1 MYCILSWPR
10 QLEWWAQASTA
21 SWPGRAR
28 RPHLSSVVG
37 GSSLG
42 SAAVGQSVTRQSVSS
57 PLSRRRSSASSYH
70 SWTRSQSEIC
80 LYRSIHT
87 LLQVQGKWANIT
99 LSGCSNIVKISCF
112 WFMLLVNL
120 LSFIYFCF
128 NEILF
133 YFRWIQIS
141 ICFLLLLQQKYFM
154 RKINIKGRDRDT
166 KFCQSFKWRPKISK
180 D

>member
-1 MYCILSWPR
+1 MLLAAAALGR
-10 QLEWWAQASTA
+10 QL
-21 SWPGRAR
+21 
-28 RPHLSSVVG
+28 
-37 GSSLG
+37 
-42 SAAVGQSVTRQSVSS
+42 SVS
-57 PLSRRRSSASSYH
+57 LSLASQCH
-70 SWTRSQSEIC
+70 LLCQGGGHLHPHTIAGQEVSQKYAC
-80 LYRSIHT
+80 TGVFTIHT
-87 LLQVQGKWANIT
+87 PLQVQGKWANIT